1 MTKSITFLL
10 LFVVFSQLNAK
21 NTTIRFKKGVFI
33 LTDSAKSQLDTFA
46 VQFRKS
52 KNKMDLNIVGHT
64 DSDGSISYNQELSL
78 NRARATRQYLIS
90 KGVKNRI
97 SLYSKGEHK
106 LLAKGKAS
114 KDHQKNRRV
123 EIISQKRSSNN
134 WNPFGIAKLQVHQ
147 INVNRENEITGE
159 KGTKIKFQKNC
170 FRIPKGD
177 SLVDISFREYTTKAD
192 ALFANL
198 STMTPDGKLIESK
211 GMIHISAKTN
221 NRPVTLKSNKP
232 MELTFPARKTG
243 DSTLIFYGKRFEN
256 GVIWIAGQKQKRC
269 ATTVIDRATEGSE
282 RSIIFRETCRSNDGL
297 VTITTFW
304 GNGTIVEQR
313 SKNSSEHS
321 EPPLVSSR
329 LGWINCDK
337 FNNNKSPKINFVVKL
352 KNKNNA
358 SVYLIF
364 DDINSIMPYSYKE
377 NNEYHFNNVPVGT
390 KVKVVALVETDKK
403 EECLL
408 AQAPT
413 KINDKF
419 NKKLSFKRRLKKEVE
434 LN

>member
-10 LFVVFSQLNAK
+10 LFSVFTQLHAK
-21 NTTIRFKKGVFI
+21 NLTIRFKKGDFT
-33 LTDSAKSQLDTFA
+33 LNDSEKCQLDTFA

-52 KNKMDLNIVGHT
+52 KNKMDLKIVGHT
-64 DSDGSISYNQELSL
+64 DSDGSISYNQQLSL
-78 NRARATRQYLIS
+78 NRARATREYLIS

-106 LLAKGKAS
+106 LLSKGKATA
-114 KDHQKNRRV
+114 DHQKNRRV
-123 EIISQKRSSNN
+123 EIIPQKRSANN

-147 INVNRENEITGE
+147 INVNHENVIMGE

-211 GMIHISAKTN
+211 GMIHISAKTK
-221 NRPVTLKSNKP
+221 NRPVTLKSSKP
-232 MELTFPARKTG
+232 MELTFPTRKAG
-243 DSTLIFYGKRFEN
+243 DSTQIFYGKRFEN
-256 GVIWIAGQKQKRC
+256 GVTWVAGQKQKKC
-269 ATTVIDRATEGSE
+269 TTTVIDRAADGAD
-282 RSIIFRETCRSNDGL
+282 RSIIFRESCRSNDGL

-304 GNGTIVEQR
+304 GNGTIVQKK
-313 SKNSSEHS
+313 SKNSGDYA

-337 FNNNKSPKINFVVKL
+337 FYNNKNPKIDFVVKL
-352 KNKNNA
+352 KNKKNA
-358 SVYLIF
+358 HVYLIF

-377 NNEYHFNNVPVGT
+377 NNEYHFKNVPVGT
-390 KVKVVALVETDKK
+390 KVKVVAVVETDKK

-413 KINDKF
+413 KINGKF
-419 NKKLSFKRRLKKEVE
+419 NQKLSFKRRLKKEVE